1 MINIKDLKDVK
12 LKSSMIE
19 RAEELKLLSMES
31 EKKIL
36 KDVIKTI
43 NN

>member
-1 MINIKDLKDVK
+1 
-12 LKSSMIE
+12 MIE